1 MEEKNK
7 YRCKQMEQLIQNH
20 LEYTMSIIGGK

>member
-1 MEEKNK
+1 
-7 YRCKQMEQLIQNH
+7 MEQLIQNH